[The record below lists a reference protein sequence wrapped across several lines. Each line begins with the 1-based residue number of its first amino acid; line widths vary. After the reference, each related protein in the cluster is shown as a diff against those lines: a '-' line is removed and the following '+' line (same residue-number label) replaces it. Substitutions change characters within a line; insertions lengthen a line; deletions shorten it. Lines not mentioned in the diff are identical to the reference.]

1 MISTKR
7 FQLAVQYSNKSDKQI
22 IQEARIDKSTYYKIL
37 NGTRINVSS
46 KTLGKLCGALNVSTD
61 WMLGLSSEMER
72 KK

>member
-7 FQLAVQYSNKSDKQI
+7 FQVAVQYSNKTDKQR

-46 KTLGKLCGALNVSTD
+46 STLGKLCGVLNVSTD
-61 WMLGLSSEMER
+61 WILGLSEEMER
-72 KK
+72 K

>member
-7 FQLAVQYSNKSDKQI
+7 FQVAVQYSNKTDKQI

-46 KTLGKLCGALNVSTD
+46 STLGKLCGVLNVSTD
-61 WMLGLSSEMER
+61 WMLGLSEEMER
-72 KK
+72 K

>member
-7 FQLAVQYSNKSDKQI
+7 FQVAVQYSNKTDKQI

-46 KTLGKLCGALNVSTD
+46 STLGKLCGVLNVSTD
-61 WMLGLSSEMER
+61 WILGLSEEME

>member
-7 FQLAVQYSNKSDKQI
+7 FQVAVQYSNKTDKQI

-46 KTLGKLCGALNVSTD
+46 STLGKLCGVLNVSTD
-61 WMLGLSSEMER
+61 WILGLSEEMER
-72 KK
+72 K